1 MSKANDLAIL
11 IRHLSYNSSSD
22 QIETDKGTTSKGKE
36 YASHTS
42 TSTTEVAIAS
52 FSSTTY
58 RSAKILVAMTQGSEY
73 QALELHLV
81 HDGSSVDMTQ
91 YGQIQSSSLAT
102 FDADIS
108 GGNVR
113 LLATPTSVTST
124 SFEVDLSL
132 VDA

>member
-36 YASHTS
+36 RASHTS
-42 TSTTEVAIAS
+42 T
-52 FSSTTY
+52 TTY
-58 RSAKILVAMTQGSEY
+58 RSAKVLVAMTQGSDY

-113 LLATPTSVTST
+113 LLATPTSTTST